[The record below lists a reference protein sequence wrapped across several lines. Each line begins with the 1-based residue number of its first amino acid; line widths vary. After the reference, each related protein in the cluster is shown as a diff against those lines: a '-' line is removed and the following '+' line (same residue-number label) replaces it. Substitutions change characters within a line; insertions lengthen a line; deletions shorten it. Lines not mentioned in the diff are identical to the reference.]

1 MTNEIRLFDRYEI
14 MLKKKEKIL
23 PLSMAL
29 RTAVYSNDDFS
40 LIAYI
45 AEKNC
50 WNLTTF
56 RNSLC
61 PTTTT
66 HKANIHH
73 LEAVLAETRDSGIMD
88 SICAIHGNAGWF
100 EFPQITENLDHVSYL
115 SKIGKLAQEQG
126 ALAQSIAIAVSDGMI
141 TKDEENEICQE
152 VLDLVRVATSILAM
166 VKKQCE
172 QVV

>member
-1 MTNEIRLFDRYEI
+1 MIN
-14 MLKKKEKIL
+14 KKDKVL

-29 RTAVYSNDDFS
+29 RAAIYSDGDQS
-40 LIAYI
+40 LISYI

-66 HKANIHH
+66 HKANIYH

-100 EFPQITENLDHVSYL
+100 EFPQIKENFDHANYL
-115 SKIGKLAQEQG
+115 SKIGELAQEQG
-126 ALAQSIAIAVSDGMI
+126 ALAQSIAIAVSDGVI
-141 TKDEENEICQE
+141 TKVEEDEICQE

-166 VKKQCE
+166 VKKQRE

>member
-1 MTNEIRLFDRYEI
+1 MIN
-14 MLKKKEKIL
+14 KKDKVL

-29 RTAVYSNDDFS
+29 RAAIYSDGDQS
-40 LIAYI
+40 LISYI

-66 HKANIHH
+66 HKANIYH

-100 EFPQITENLDHVSYL
+100 EFPKIKENFDHANYL
-115 SKIGKLAQEQG
+115 SKIGELAQEQG
-126 ALAQSIAIAVSDGMI
+126 ALAQSIAIAVSDGVI
-141 TKDEENEICQE
+141 TKVEVDEICQE

-166 VKKQCE
+166 VKKQRE
-172 QVV
+172 QVA

>member
-1 MTNEIRLFDRYEI
+1 MINKNNKVLS
-14 MLKKKEKIL
+14 
-23 PLSMAL
+23 LSMAL
-29 RTAVYSNDDFS
+29 RAAVYSDGDQS
-40 LIAYI
+40 LISQI

-73 LEAVLAETRDSGIMD
+73 LEAVLAETQDRGIMD

-100 EFPQITENLDHVSYL
+100 ELPEVNKNLDQASYINKL
-115 SKIGKLAQEQG
+115 GELAQEQG
-126 ALAQSIAIAVSDGMI
+126 QLAHSIATAVSDGLI
-141 TKDEENEICQE
+141 TLDEKTEIQKE
-152 VLDLVRVATSILAM
+152 VLDLVRVATTILAM
-166 VKKQCE
+166 VKNQY
-172 QVV
+172 QVDQGAK

>member
-1 MTNEIRLFDRYEI
+1 MINN
-14 MLKKKEKIL
+14 KNKVL

-29 RTAVYSNDDFS
+29 RAAVYSEGDQS
-40 LIAYI
+40 LISQI

-66 HKANIHH
+66 HKANIYH
-73 LEAVLAETRDSGIMD
+73 LEAVLSETQDKGIMD

-100 EFPQITENLDHVSYL
+100 ELPKVSENLDQANYINKL
-115 SKIGKLAQEQG
+115 GELAQEQG
-126 ALAQSIAIAVSDGMI
+126 HLAQSIATAISDGLI
-141 TKDEENEICQE
+141 TKDERNEIQKE
-152 VLDLVRVATSILAM
+152 VLDLVRVATTILAM
-166 VKKQCE
+166 VKNQYEADQGAK
-172 QVV
+172 